1 MENNKKK
8 RVYNMEIDAADPE
21 SGVFALSLVESPAI
35 ESDFIYLSA
44 VKELIELKTINEEKR
59 LVLGAALIPDKEI
72 LRSDSDGDYYITF
85 SKETVA
91 KAAQLYLKRMNQWNT
106 TLEHEK
112 PVEGVSLVESWI
124 VEDPKM
130 DKSTALG
137 LNVPAGTWMIG
148 MSIDNTEIWNQYV
161 KTNKVKGI
169 SLEGLFNHQRVNAAK
184 ENTGDNPGNEGSDT
198 GSKEESTQEATKEE
212 KLIEALKSILFEYLE
227 TSTSITSTNAGT
239 FGSGSIITDA
249 Q

>member
-1 MENNKKK
+1 MEKK
-8 RVYNMEIDAADPE
+8 RVYSMEIDVNDPE

-59 LVLGAALIPDKEI
+59 LVVGAALIPDKEI
-72 LRSDSDGDYYITF
+72 LRSDEEGDYYITF
-85 SKETVA
+85 NKQTVA

-106 TLEHEK
+106 TLEHSKE
-112 PVEGVSLVESWI
+112 VSGVAVVESWI

-137 LNVPAGTWMIG
+137 LNVPAGTWMIA
-148 MSIDNTEIWNQYV
+148 MSIDNNEIWNQYV

-169 SLEGLFNHQRVNAAK
+169 SLEGLFGHTKVNASTEK
-184 ENTGDNPGNEGSDT
+184 
-198 GSKEESTQEATKEE
+198 SKEDMLLEE
-212 KLIEALKSILFEYLE
+212 VTNLLKAYLE
-227 TSTSITSTNAGT
+227 TNTSITSTYAGEPA
-239 FGSGSIITDA
+239 SGSISENKI
-249 Q
+249 